1 MRDRPEKHTKGNY
14 SASRPP
20 RRQRSYDKEPN
31 PRTPATRRAPSG
43 GSRRRLAPLPPPP
56 ALPVE
61 ADVNVLVVGS
71 STARRGAIGR
81 HLPLPLIRRCRQPA
95 LGRRLLRFLQAG
107 WASEAGER
115 PAELRRGSGV
125 GRSGCLC
132 AGRGPGVKL
141 PFLFINM
148 ADLGQQSRP
157 SRSSRRLPAPSPT
170 WRTQPD
176 SSLAPQGC
184 GAAASL

>member
-1 MRDRPEKHTKGNY
+1 MRDTPAKHTKGNY
-14 SASRPP
+14 NASRPP
-20 RRQRSYDKEPN
+20 RRQRSSDEEPN
-31 PRTPATRRAPSG
+31 PRAPATRRASPL
-43 GSRRRLAPLPPPP
+43 SRP

-81 HLPLPLIRRCRQPA
+81 HVPLPLIRRCRQPA
-95 LGRRLLRFLQAG
+95 PGRRLLRFLQAG
-107 WASEAGER
+107 WASGAGER
-115 PAELRRGSGV
+115 PAEPRRGSGA
-125 GRSGCLC
+125 GRRGCLC
-132 AGRGPGVKL
+132 AGRGPGVRL

-176 SSLAPQGC
+176 SSLAAQGC
-184 GAAASL
+184 GAAASLQQRSTEQ